1 MNDRAA
7 MASDFIATEPTAGGV
22 QRLVARFSGHAYDPH
37 RHETYAIGATLSGAQ
52 AFRYRGAGRI
62 SHAGACMVLHPDE
75 LHDGHAATAGGF
87 LYRMVYV
94 QPARMAAALGGG
106 TALPFMAEAVATDR
120 ALATLI
126 DELFADFPAPADPL
140 AVDGSIADIA
150 ALLATR
156 AGMAP
161 RRESAPSGRMAR
173 VKDLL
178 DAEFDRPIGAEDLER
193 VSGLDRFQTARSFRR
208 FAGTS
213 PHRYLTGRRLDA
225 AHRLIAE
232 GTALS
237 EAAMR
242 VGFAD
247 QSHMTRAF
255 KARFG
260 LTPGRFRALVAAGAE
275 AH

>member
-1 MNDRAA
+1 
-7 MASDFIATEPTAGGV
+7 MASDFIATEPTANGV
-22 QRLVARFSGHAYDPH
+22 QRLVARFNGHAFDPH
-37 RHETYAIGATLSGAQ
+37 RHETYAIGTTLDGAQ
-52 AFRYRGAGRI
+52 AFRYRGAGRV

-75 LHDGHAATAGGF
+75 LHDGHAATETGF

-94 QPARMAAALGGG
+94 QPARLAAALGGG
-106 TALPFMAEAVATDR
+106 PLPFVAEAVTEDG
-120 ALATLI
+120 ALAAVI
-126 DELFADFPAPADPL
+126 DELFTGFPAPADAL
-140 AVDGSIADIA
+140 AIDGCIAEIA
-150 ALLATR
+150 ALLAGRATR
-156 AGMAP
+156 AAHMGSEP
-161 RRESAPSGRMAR
+161 SARMAE
-173 VKDLL
+173 VMALIDG
-178 DAEFDRPIGAEDLER
+178 EYDRPIGSDDLER

-232 GTALS
+232 GAALS
-237 EAAMR
+237 ETAMR

-260 LTPGRFRALVAAGAE
+260 LTPGRFRALVAAGTE
-275 AH
+275 TL